1 MLLIKNSMRIVNKY
15 SFFVVNRLGVM
26 LPVWIIC
33 YIFSLKVIALLALF
47 FAVCS
52 SIHFFV
58 FSNNFII
65 SNSKIIIE
73 SKENR
78 EIYLKNIEKI
88 VFVDRNNFLTVSQTI
103 EISLTNGKKVMINCN
118 GIYPDDGDT
127 EYEKSFYKIYE
138 YTQSVYQHTYFK
150 EYIFHKSIM

>member
-26 LPVWIIC
+26 FPVWIIC
-33 YIFSLKVIALLALF
+33 CIFSLKVIALLALF
-47 FAVCS
+47 FAVFS
-52 SIHFFV
+52 SIHFFI

-88 VFVDRNNFLTVSQTI
+88 VFVDRNYFLTVSQKI

-118 GIYPDDGDT
+118 GIYPDDEDT